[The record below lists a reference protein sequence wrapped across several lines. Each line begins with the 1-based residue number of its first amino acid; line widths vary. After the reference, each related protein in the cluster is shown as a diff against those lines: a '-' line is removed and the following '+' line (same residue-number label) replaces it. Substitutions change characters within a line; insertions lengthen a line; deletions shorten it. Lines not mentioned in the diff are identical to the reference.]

1 MKFHALHTFVIGAL
15 LVAAGGLQAQTTVP
29 PSLAT
34 VMNQLANT
42 PQATPAAATA
52 APASPTTTPATALA
66 APSALVPS
74 TPTLPLPPQPVAGG
88 PSIVFGSQL
97 FSGRFS
103 ALSYSGFNGDYQI
116 MAGDRLL
123 LRMWGAVTYEAYQ
136 NVDAQGNVF
145 VPNVGPIKVQGVRNS
160 ELNRE
165 VETQVKRTFR
175 ANVGVY
181 ASLDSAQP
189 VKVFVTGFVRAPGM
203 YAGLSSDSVLSYLD
217 KSGGIDPER
226 GSYLAVQVLRGGKL
240 RATVNLYDF
249 LLKGRLEGVQFQDG
263 DTVNVQARRY
273 AILVTGEAQNP
284 YTFEQSEPT
293 VPASQLLTLA
303 APTAA
308 ATHMSIVRNTG
319 VQLKSEYFPLSQL
332 ADVTVNSGD
341 LVTLSA
347 DKYPTTLLIR
357 VNGAQMGER
366 SVVMPNGAT
375 LKDLIA
381 KLNPAPTANMAGL
394 QLFRRSVQARQ
405 RVTLDISLRKL
416 EAAALTARSATSEE
430 AALRQVESN
439 MMMSFIDR
447 ARQVV
452 PLGQVV
458 LNGTDQAE
466 KMALEDGDTFNIPER
481 SSLVLVSG
489 EVLFPNAMLYNPN
502 AAIDDYV
509 VQAGGYTQKADTSRQ
524 LVMRVDGGVA
534 PQGELPR
541 PGDEIMILP
550 KIDSKNLEI
559 TRALSAIIYQIA
571 VAAKL
576 AFGL

>member
-1 MKFHALHTFVIGAL
+1 
-15 LVAAGGLQAQTTVP
+15 
-29 PSLAT
+29 
-34 VMNQLANT
+34 
-42 PQATPAAATA
+42 
-52 APASPTTTPATALA
+52 
-66 APSALVPS
+66 
-74 TPTLPLPPQPVAGG
+74 
-88 PSIVFGSQL
+88 
-97 FSGRFS
+97 
-103 ALSYSGFNGDYQI
+103 
-116 MAGDRLL
+116 
-123 LRMWGAVTYEAYQ
+123 
-136 NVDAQGNVF
+136 
-145 VPNVGPIKVQGVRNS
+145 
-160 ELNRE
+160 
-165 VETQVKRTFR
+165 
-175 ANVGVY
+175 
-181 ASLDSAQP
+181 
-189 VKVFVTGFVRAPGM
+189 
-203 YAGLSSDSVLSYLD
+203 
-217 KSGGIDPER
+217 
-226 GSYLAVQVLRGGKL
+226 
-240 RATVNLYDF
+240 
-249 LLKGRLEGVQFQDG
+249 
-263 DTVNVQARRY
+263 
-273 AILVTGEAQNP
+273 
-284 YTFEQSEPT
+284 
-293 VPASQLLTLA
+293 
-303 APTAA
+303 
-308 ATHMSIVRNTG
+308 
-319 VQLKSEYFPLSQL
+319 
-332 ADVTVNSGD
+332 
-341 LVTLSA
+341 
-347 DKYPTTLLIR
+347 
-357 VNGAQMGER
+357 
-366 SVVMPNGAT
+366 
-375 LKDLIA
+375 
-381 KLNPAPTANMAGL
+381 
-394 QLFRRSVQARQ
+394 VQARQ

>member
-1 MKFHALHTFVIGAL
+1 MTLRAFRTLVIAGL
-15 LVAAGGLQAQTTVP
+15 LAATGSLQAQTPAVP
-29 PSLAT
+29 ASL
-34 VMNQLANT
+34 VPLLNQIST
-42 PQATPAAATA
+42 TPAASPA
-52 APASPTTTPATALA
+52 AAAAPTTTPVTAVA
-66 APSALVPS
+66 APSAVVPGS
-74 TPTLPLPPQPVAGG
+74 PVLPLPPQPVAGG

-136 NVDAQGNVF
+136 NVDAQGNIF

-160 ELNRE
+160 DLNRE
-165 VETQVKRTFR
+165 VEEQVKRTFR

-181 ASLDSAQP
+181 VSLDSAQP

-217 KSGGIDPER
+217 KSGGIDSER
-226 GSYLAVQVLRGGKL
+226 GSYLAVQVLRAGKL
-240 RATVNLYDF
+240 RATINLYDF
-249 LLKGRLEGVQFQDG
+249 LLKGKLDGVQFQDG
-263 DTVNVQARRY
+263 DTVNVLPRRY
-273 AILVTGEAQNP
+273 TIPVAGEALNP
-284 YTFEQSEPT
+284 YTFEQSAPS
-293 VPASQLLTLA
+293 VPASQLLALA
-303 APTAA
+303 SPTAA
-308 ATHMSIVRNTG
+308 ATHMSVVRNTG
-319 VQLKSEYFPLSQL
+319 VQLKSEYFPLAQ
-332 ADVTVNSGD
+332 AGEVMINSGD
-341 LVTLSA
+341 WVTLTA

-357 VNGAQMGER
+357 VTGAQMGER
-366 SVVMPNGAT
+366 SIVMPNGAT
-375 LKDLIA
+375 LKDLMA
-381 KLNPAPTANMAGL
+381 KLNPSPTANMDGL

-405 RVTLDISLRKL
+405 RITLDISLRKL

-439 MMMSFIDR
+439 MMMAFIDR

-458 LNGTDQAE
+458 LTGTEQAE
-466 KMALEDGDTFNIPER
+466 KMTLEDGDTFNIPER

-489 EVLFPNAMLYNPN
+489 EVLFPNAMLYNPK
-502 AAIDDYV
+502 ASIDDYV

-541 PGDEIMILP
+541 PGDEVMILP